1 MGGFDGLGGG
11 TDGPRLGS
19 SYASGAGNWDSS
31 YEGNIAGEWISTIR
45 SLCYDMG
52 HGTLP
57 THLADA
63 FSASSP
69 SRAS

>member
-1 MGGFDGLGGG
+1 MRIKKLE
-11 TDGPRLGS
+11 TV
-19 SYASGAGNWDSS
+19 